1 VSDVYGEC
9 VSRIVT
15 FLTVFS
21 KETELVVGDWPLDI
35 TEQNLREIFR
45 LRPEQDR
52 VGEFE
57 VTEAERD
64 ALQPFTSHVID
75 LEAHTYQVG
84 DRDVEYGR

>member
-1 VSDVYGEC
+1 MSDVYGEC

-15 FLTVFS
+15 FLTAFS
-21 KETELVVGDWPLDI
+21 KETEFVVGDWPLDI

-45 LRPEQDR
+45 LRPEQDW

-64 ALQPFTSHVID
+64 ALTPSTSATATLSTD
-75 LEAHTYQVG
+75 
-84 DRDVEYGR
+84 DRDGSGVGSCSAT